1 MNRPFLGI
9 AIVCL
14 CLVPTCASAQ
24 EAGKTGVTMG
34 FPASV
39 GVIWHASEKVAVRPE
54 FSFAHSS
61 TEAPGGETSSENYG
75 LGVTVLFYTKK
86 WDNAAAY
93 IAPRFL
99 WAHGH
104 GESQADTGDF
114 GSESTA
120 DSYQY
125 SGSFGGQG
133 WFGSRFSVFGEVGI
147 AYQTGRADS
156 SSSSVDLKNHS
167 WSIRSGVGAIL
178 YF

>member
-1 MNRPFLGI
+1 MKRPFFGI
-9 AIVCL
+9 AIFCL
-14 CLVPTCASAQ
+14 CLVPGLASAQ

-39 GVIWHASEKVAVRPE
+39 GLIWHASEKVAIRPE
-54 FSFAHSS
+54 FSFTHSS
-61 TEAPGGETSSENYG
+61 TEAPGGETSSDSYG
-75 LGVTVLFYTKK
+75 LGVTMLFYTKK

-99 WAHGH
+99 WAHGSA
-104 GESQADTGDF
+104 ESRADTGDL

-147 AYQTGRADS
+147 AYQTGTAETS
-156 SSSSVDLKNHS
+156 TSVDLKNKS
-167 WSIRSGVGAIL
+167 WSIRSGVGAVL